1 MGRCDSGWLEMAIRR
16 RSIVTALVALVLI
29 GGAAALW
36 WKPAK
41 PLQPRF
47 GRGGEDGPVPVV
59 AALTKR
65 SDVPV
70 YLDGV
75 GTIRA
80 LNTVTVRSQVDGKL
94 LSVNYTEGQQVERG
108 FVLAQIDPTTYQ
120 AAYDQAVAKKA
131 LDEATLAN
139 ARLDLER
146 YTKLVA
152 GGNSI
157 PRQQLDTQKMT
168 VAQQEA
174 QVKLDQAQIDNA
186 KAILDYTQIVAPIS
200 GRTGIRQVDQGN
212 IVHAS
217 DASGIVVITQL
228 QPISVL
234 FTLPQ
239 QQLGEVNRAF
249 AGGALPVDAFGP
261 DNKSVIETGELK
273 VVDNQVD
280 PSTGTIKL
288 KAEFP
293 NREMQLWP
301 GGFINVR
308 LLTHTLKQV
317 IVAPTA
323 AVQRGPNGTF
333 VYVVQPDEKVAVR
346 PVTVTQQ
353 DEVQAVIAK
362 GLEPDERVVTTG
374 FARLT
379 AGAEVT
385 ATNAESAPSP
395 DAQPAQPQRQR
406 RRGGQGQQRS
416 ENTPS
421 ASPST
426 RQ

>member
-1 MGRCDSGWLEMAIRR
+1 
-16 RSIVTALVALVLI
+16 
-29 GGAAALW
+29 
-36 WKPAK
+36 
-41 PLQPRF
+41 
-47 GRGGEDGPVPVV
+47 
-59 AALTKR
+59 
-65 SDVPV
+65 VPV

-108 FVLAQIDPTTYQ
+108 YLLAQIDPTTYQ

-131 LDEATLAN
+131 LDEATLGN

-146 YTKLVA
+146 YNRLVA
-152 GGNSI
+152 SNSI
-157 PRQQLDTQKMT
+157 ARQQLDTQKAT
-168 VAQQEA
+168 VAQIEA

-186 KAILDYTQIVAPIS
+186 KAILDYTKILAPIA
-200 GRTGIRQVDQGN
+200 GRTGIRQVDVGN
-212 IVHAS
+212 IIRNS
-217 DASGIVVITQL
+217 DTNGIVVITQL

-239 QQLGEVNRAF
+239 QQLGDVNRAI
-249 AGGALPVDAFGP
+249 ARGTLAVDAFAS
-261 DNKSVIETGELK
+261 DNKTVVETGELK

-293 NREMQLWP
+293 NGELQLWP

-308 LLTHTLKQV
+308 LLINTLKQV
-317 IVAPTA
+317 AVAPTA

-333 VYVVQPDEKVAVR
+333 VYVVQPDNKVAVQ
-346 PVTVTQQ
+346 PVTVSQQ
-353 DEVQAVIAK
+353 DEVQAVITN
-362 GLEPDERVVTTG
+362 GLEPGQRVVTTG

-379 AGAEVT
+379 ANAEVVV
-385 ATNAESAPSP
+385 TNAEAAPSP
-395 DAQPAQPQRQR
+395 DAQPQPQR
-406 RRGGQGQQRS
+406 RRGGGTRRDQRS
-416 ENTPS
+416 EATPS
-421 ASPST
+421 ASPSA

>member
-1 MGRCDSGWLEMAIRR
+1 
-16 RSIVTALVALVLI
+16 
-29 GGAAALW
+29 
-36 WKPAK
+36 
-41 PLQPRF
+41 
-47 GRGGEDGPVPVV
+47 
-59 AALTKR
+59 
-65 SDVPV
+65 
-70 YLDGV
+70 
-75 GTIRA
+75 
-80 LNTVTVRSQVDGKL
+80 
-94 LSVNYTEGQQVERG
+94 
-108 FVLAQIDPTTYQ
+108 
-120 AAYDQAVAKKA
+120 
-131 LDEATLAN
+131 
-139 ARLDLER
+139 
-146 YTKLVA
+146 
-152 GGNSI
+152 
-157 PRQQLDTQKMT
+157 MT

-186 KAILDYTQIVAPIS
+186 KAILDYTSIVAPIA

-249 AGGALPVDAFGP
+249 AVGALPVDAFGP
-261 DNKSVIETGELK
+261 DNKTVVETGELK

-333 VYVVQPDEKVAVR
+333 VYVVQPDNKVAVR
-346 PVTVTQQ
+346 PVTVSQQ

-362 GLEPDERVVTTG
+362 GLEADERVVTTG

-379 AGAEVT
+379 AGAQVT
-385 ATNAESAPSP
+385 PTNAESAPSP
-395 DAQPAQPQRQR
+395 DAPARSAAAPAAARR
-406 RRGGQGQQRS
+406 RRG
-416 ENTPS
+416 S
-421 ASPST
+421 ATLRGCGPST
-426 RQ
+426 QQ